1 MSAPKRSTRKH
12 NYLRDG
18 FKITLKLRN
27 YTENTPPVR
36 VIRFEFGRGGPS
48 ELFRAFDGAVRG
60 PNHEE
65 CVYCVGT
72 GWFSPVLC
80 APSRH
85 LLFINSRQRCAMHPR
100 RASPNCSIYP
110 EEDGELFRIGPDYAR
125 RRNEIR
131 QWGTNARNATALMG
145 SFAAGFFFFGSRLMS
160 CFAGFRMV
168 RPEWP
173 FHHILSTVNAKIT
186 W

>member
-1 MSAPKRSTRKH
+1 
-12 NYLRDG
+12 
-18 FKITLKLRN
+18 
-27 YTENTPPVR
+27 
-36 VIRFEFGRGGPS
+36 
-48 ELFRAFDGAVRG
+48 
-60 PNHEE
+60 
-65 CVYCVGT
+65 
-72 GWFSPVLC
+72 
-80 APSRH
+80 
-85 LLFINSRQRCAMHPR
+85 MHPR

-145 SFAAGFFFFGSRLMS
+145 SFAAEFFFFGSRLMS